1 MLPGPT
7 ANNVDAVLHKG
18 CCVHIMMLKLVMLS
32 LAWLGEGRKIE
43 TSLLKAQDAALLP
56 PKPKIDRCRSADME
70 TFTCWWSTA
79 DDGTGDSRNNN
90 YTLTYTVGFEPKREC
105 PDYITGG
112 NNSCYFD
119 SDHTQVWVVYC
130 LNVTAWNKHGSQTS
144 DERCLDVVD
153 IVEPDPPTNMTYS
166 FTNSSHDGHGQTVL
180 VSWLAPETVD
190 VDSWLTL
197 VYELQFRRKSENHW
211 KVKGILRESKI
222 ELLDFPEGSYIVRVR
237 CKSKNSGHWS
247 KWSKP
252 MTLNISLD
260 KSIDMMLALILVTGV
275 SIMAFLIIGFGILPQ
290 RKRIKAF
297 LLPPIPKPRI
307 SGIDPLLLK
316 RGKMDEIN
324 RLFTSIYGYIPS
336 QSAEESWLEVSMDGS
351 VSSKDSLAEAD
362 GKPRST
368 QCPIDLVKKVVE
380 TKEEQEER
388 MYILGLDRS
397 QPSLKESMNP
407 NENVAW
413 SSENKINVEKSFEAI
428 TSPGRGYSVALSPAT
443 GPGSH
448 DFYTCVNRVSCTGA
462 VQLTPCLTDCGHKS
476 TFLELKGTTG
486 KPKHQNS
493 TTCSPK
499 STASLP
505 DVKGGFNEQGDCGN
519 LSYTTVEAL
528 HLHQDAAPV
537 TREEEAECPFGFSRN
552 NEYLCLDHN
561 VPTTPLLTCPI
572 SEK

>member
-1 MLPGPT
+1 MQPCKVALVCDRHVRSQPRVNLRHT
-7 ANNVDAVLHKG
+7 FKG

-32 LAWLGEGRKIE
+32 LAWLGEGKKIE
-43 TSLLKAQDAALLP
+43 TSLLKAQDAASLP

-79 DDGTGDSRNNN
+79 DDGTGDSRNSN
-90 YTLTYTVGFEPKREC
+90 YTLTYTVGFAPKREC

-112 NNSCYFD
+112 SNSCYFD
-119 SDHTQVWVVYC
+119 SDNTQVWVVYC

-144 DERCLDVVD
+144 DEHCLDVVD

-166 FTNSSHDGHGQTVL
+166 FTNSSHDGRGQTVL

-190 VDSWLTL
+190 VESWLTL
-197 VYELQFRRKSENHW
+197 VYELQFRRKSEHHW
-211 KVKGILRESKI
+211 KVKGILREPKI

-252 MTLNISLD
+252 MTLNILLG

-275 SIMAFLIIGFGILPQ
+275 SIMAVLIIGFSILPQ
-290 RKRIKAF
+290 RKRIKAI

-324 RLFTSIYGYIPS
+324 RLFTSFYGYIPS
-336 QSAEESWLEVSMDGS
+336 QYAEESWLEVSMDGS
-351 VSSKDSLAEAD
+351 VSSKDSLAEDD

-380 TKEEQEER
+380 AKEEQ
-388 MYILGLDRS
+388 MYILELDRS
-397 QPSLKESMNP
+397 QLSLKESMNP
-407 NENVAW
+407 NANVAW

-428 TSPGRGYSVALSPAT
+428 TSPGGGYSVALSPTT
-443 GPGSH
+443 GPSVHTGH
-448 DFYTCVNRVSCTGA
+448 NFYTCVNRVSCSGA
-462 VQLTPCLTDCGHKS
+462 VQLAPCLPDFGHKS
-476 TFLELKGTTG
+476 TFLELKDSKGAMG

-493 TTCSPK
+493 TTSSPK
-499 STASLP
+499 STASQNDPSPYKVKLP
-505 DVKGGFNEQGDCGN
+505 DVKGGFSEWGGCGI

-528 HLHQDAAPV
+528 HLHQDATPG
-537 TREEEAECPFGFSRN
+537 TRLQPEQ
-552 NEYLCLDHN
+552 
-561 VPTTPLLTCPI
+561 
-572 SEK
+572 